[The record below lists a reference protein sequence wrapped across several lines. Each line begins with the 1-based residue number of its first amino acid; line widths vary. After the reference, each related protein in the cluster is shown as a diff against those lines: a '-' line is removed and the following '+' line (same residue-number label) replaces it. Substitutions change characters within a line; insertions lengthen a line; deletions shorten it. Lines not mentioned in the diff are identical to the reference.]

1 MDAVVSSCLDL
12 KLCAANI
19 LLTRLKDHADDHGT
33 HDRANFFG
41 WVSSW
46 INNNN
51 NTGSNIKHDPHEKSV
66 FCYQFHSFLFAICL
80 HGGIS

>member
-1 MDAVVSSCLDL
+1 MDAVVSGCLDL
-12 KLCAANI
+12 KLCAANV
-19 LLTRLKDHADDHGT
+19 LLTRLKDLADDPDTHG
-33 HDRANFFG
+33 RANVFD

-51 NTGSNIKHDPHEKSV
+51 TGSNINHDPPEKSV
-66 FCYQFHSFLFAICL
+66 FCYQCHSFLLAICL